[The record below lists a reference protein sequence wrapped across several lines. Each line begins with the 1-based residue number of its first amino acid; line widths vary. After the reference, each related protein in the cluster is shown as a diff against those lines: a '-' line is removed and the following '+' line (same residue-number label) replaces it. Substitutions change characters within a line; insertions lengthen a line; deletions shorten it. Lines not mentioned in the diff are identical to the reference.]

1 MAKDFLTIDRRKLE
15 LTARRGS
22 AVKVQEITFRAAAI
36 AAATAPGH
44 MKEAVRPIFT
54 GSKANPVGII
64 MVDHPAASFVLHGTK
79 PHIIRPRQRKMLRFS
94 VGGQLVFARLVHHP
108 GTKPNNFL
116 WEAVLK
122 ARAL

>member
-64 MVDHPAASFVLHGTK
+64 MVDHPAASFVLHGTPDHDIRAK
-79 PHIIRPRQRKMLRFS
+79 PGGVLRFKWK
-94 VGGQLVFARLVHHP
+94 GKIAYFKKVHHP
-108 GTKPNNFL
+108 VTKPNNFL